1 MSCCAPGSEIALD
14 LGPDRR
20 DDEIRLAS
28 RLVGDGI
35 RQTDL
40 SVPGIHCGAC
50 IHRIETALQA
60 LPGVASARVNL
71 SGKRATI
78 RWTSEMPPPFVATL
92 RDIGYEAHLYDI
104 MSDAKD
110 TTLTELIRALAVAGF
125 AASNIMLLSV
135 SIWAGADGATRDLF
149 HGLSAVIALPALA
162 YS

>member
-60 LPGVASARVNL
+60 LPGVESARVNL
-71 SGKRATI
+71 SGKRASI
-78 RWTSEMPPPFVATL
+78 RWTSETPPPFVATL
-92 RDIGYEAHLYDI
+92 RDIGYETERLMLDAEGLQSWKMRVPRHLG
-104 MSDAKD
+104 DAPAQ
-110 TTLTELIRALAVAGF
+110 ISP
-125 AASNIMLLSV
+125 AAKVL
-135 SIWAGADGATRDLF
+135 
-149 HGLSAVIALPALA
+149 
-162 YS
+162 